1 MELKPVRDEWAGA
14 DTETSSVFILMSN
27 KILGPRSKSKYIL
40 DLRTPAIKISVL
52 RKIGKQYFSFRQS
65 TFVWE

>member
-40 DLRTPAIKISVL
+40 DLRTLAVKISVL
-52 RKIGKQYFSFRQS
+52 RKKSNVSISFRQS
-65 TFVWE
+65 TFVLE